1 MSANPV
7 VVISLLLCI
16 VLCIIGLFFVVG
28 GHQRLLEG
36 VPGFYVSRNV
46 AELQSDAN
54 ELLLGIGLILCGI
67 AGLLGGA
74 TAAVFAL
81 VFTKKKKS

>member
-1 MSANPV
+1 MSKLALATSFVLCV
-7 VVISLLLCI
+7 VGLLC
-16 VLCIIGLFFVVG
+16 VVYG
-28 GHQRLLEG
+28 YQQLLEG

-46 AELQSDAN
+46 AELQGDAN

-67 AGLLGGA
+67 AALLGGT

-81 VFTKKKKS
+81 AFRKKKNA